1 MRIVD
6 APCEYALGKDPL
18 LQAIRI
24 EDIYE
29 YKDNVKTD
37 KIVGQTLTLGLMKTF
52 DCVFSV
58 RRVKVYHMR
67 KKFTNDTLK
76 ASNRP
81 IYIHLVNCRVS
92 DYSAKGGLGLTF
104 VADDYEIVSGP
115 ASEQEPDIDLE
126 MEV

>member
-52 DCVFSV
+52 ERFK
-58 RRVKVYHMR
+58 VKVYHMR

-104 VADDYEIVSGP
+104 VADDYEIISSP

>member
-52 DCVFSV
+52 ERFK
-58 RRVKVYHMR
+58 VKVYHMR